1 MIEHVSTKAINA
13 LKTINVNQTEKSP
26 TTSEITK
33 SFGEYLNNAL
43 NDVSALEADVHKK
56 NDLYLAGQ
64 VDATEV
70 LIAASQSQLSL
81 QLTSEIRNK
90 VVAAYQE
97 IMRIQI

>member
-1 MIEHVSTKAINA
+1 MIEQISTNAINA
-13 LKTINVNQTEKSP
+13 LRSINVNHTEK
-26 TTSEITK
+26 TASEITK

-43 NDVSALEADVHKK
+43 NEVSALEADVHKK

-90 VVAAYQE
+90 AVAAYQE

>member
-13 LKTINVNQTEKSP
+13 LKTINVNQAEKSP
-26 TTSEITK
+26 SEITK

>member
-1 MIEHVSTKAINA
+1 MIEPISTNAINA
-13 LKTINVNQTEKSP
+13 LKTIQP
-26 TTSEITK
+26 TNNASQKTTAEITK
-33 SFGEYLNNAL
+33 SFGAYLNDAL
-43 NDVSALEADVHKK
+43 SNVAAQEAEVHKK

-70 LIAASQSQLSL
+70 LIAANQSQLSL